1 MVTGDSEPTSK
12 AQLVRQALNVGKGK
26 AGEID
31 WKAMYEQ
38 IEKMKAKSPSSEP
51 ASVMHS
57 VYSDSAT
64 TVNYDTASEPK
75 DAEEVFIG
83 GLPATHS
90 AFTSADD
97 VSYFEEETVAKDVE
111 LGASTGEEEEDFFS
125 YNDPSARDRLS
136 VITILFSSFTNLEQ
150 RGRTSLSRLHNW
162 RWNLSHLAKEDL
174 AQFIERYGAA
184 HG

>member
-57 VYSDSAT
+57 VYSGSTNQLPTDDI
-64 TVNYDTASEPK
+64 NFDTASEP
-75 DAEEVFIG
+75 
-83 GLPATHS
+83 
-90 AFTSADD
+90 
-97 VSYFEEETVAKDVE
+97 
-111 LGASTGEEEEDFFS
+111 
-125 YNDPSARDRLS
+125 
-136 VITILFSSFTNLEQ
+136 
-150 RGRTSLSRLHNW
+150 
-162 RWNLSHLAKEDL
+162 
-174 AQFIERYGAA
+174 
-184 HG
+184 

>member
-1 MVTGDSEPTSK
+1 MSRAKNKYISHAALRMVTGDSEPTSK

-111 LGASTGEEEEDFFS
+111 LGASTDEEEEDFFS

-136 VITILFSSFTNLEQ
+136 VIIANFVFPHHLLILNKEEGRVYLVYTIDAGT
-150 RGRTSLSRLHNW
+150 
-162 RWNLSHLAKEDL
+162 
-174 AQFIERYGAA
+174 
-184 HG
+184 